1 MEFSVVF
8 NDFMKQACPQAF
20 RKNLEFIRPA
30 ISSNWRKIRILENK
44 MSFGKGMVAP
54 ELAFLLVG
62 EIVVTDQNEN
72 SSLSEYESFIR
83 MIII

>member
-8 NDFMKQACPQAF
+8 NDFMKKACPQAF

-54 ELAFLLVG
+54 ELAFLLAG
-62 EIVVTDQNEN
+62 KIVVTDQNEN
-72 SSLSEYESFIR
+72 SSLSEYESFI
-83 MIII
+83 